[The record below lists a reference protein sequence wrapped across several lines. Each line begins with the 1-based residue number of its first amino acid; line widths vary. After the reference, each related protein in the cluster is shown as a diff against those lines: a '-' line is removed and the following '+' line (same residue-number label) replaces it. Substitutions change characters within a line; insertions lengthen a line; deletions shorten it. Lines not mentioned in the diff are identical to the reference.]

1 MILSDLSFVASTLEQ
16 EDPDSTLAVDDG
28 EQVVGE
34 VDLEQDDLDQ
44 IEEEDIDFDK
54 GPLNRNPG

>member
-1 MILSDLSFVASTLEQ
+1 MDN
-16 EDPDSTLAVDDG
+16 G

-34 VDLEQDDLDQ
+34 VDLEHDDLDH

-54 GPLNRNPG
+54 GPPNRKPGDFC